1 MNSPV
6 LASSQPLLWKNSTFS
21 LPKKPSALELSGER
35 PFLDIGR
42 TMPCSSQMAI
52 QQGQR
57 KLAASDRTEK
67 RQHPPVWSLRF
78 FGIEHNSFSVAD
90 AKAELIKRGMIHPGH
105 PVFG

>member
-1 MNSPV
+1 MNSPPV

-52 QQGQR
+52 QLGQR

-67 RQHPPVWSLRF
+67 RQHPRLVT
-78 FGIEHNSFSVAD
+78 
-90 AKAELIKRGMIHPGH
+90 
-105 PVFG
+105 PVFRN

>member
-1 MNSPV
+1 MNPPV

-52 QQGQR
+52 QLGQR

-67 RQHPPVWSLRF
+67 RQHPVWSLRF

-90 AKAELIKRGMIHPGH
+90 AKAELIKRGMIHLILPI
-105 PVFG
+105 FG